1 MKLSAVPTPLNWVMI
16 TAILLSLTGCFGSN
30 TKSGQSTVGQSMEGM
45 PDWVSSPPQDSTHLY
60 GVGSAPRIENIALAF
75 TQAEQN
81 GNVQIA
87 QQLRTQVSQVNTQD
101 TQVRSGQ
108 GTEQVSK
115 TQTAY
120 TQVTTSPIELE
131 QAINERRFADKNYVY
146 ALQSIDRSRIVA
158 KLKIAINDTDDAIR
172 KRAALLSKTEYPA
185 PQDWQTYMQLIP
197 YFAQRKSYEDEL
209 SLYSTAHT
217 AAGKADTDIQD
228 IEQRL
233 NLALSNYGFD
243 VSSTKQA
250 DSLASALSH
259 FGLTPK
265 SDSLFKL
272 NSRRA
277 QHHETQD
284 GRFYA
289 FEDGTL
295 ELIDPTGSRLA
306 SWTVSARGIAK
317 TLQSAQEK
325 ATINWSNQAIEA
337 MFTWL
342 TRLD

>member
-1 MKLSAVPTPLNWVMI
+1 MKLSALPAPLNWIMMTSLV
-16 TAILLSLTGCFGSN
+16 LSLTGCLGLN
-30 TKSGQSTVGQSMEGM
+30 NKSSDTQEPI
-45 PDWVSSPPQDSTHLY
+45 PDWVLAPPQASSHLY
-60 GVGSAPRIENIALAF
+60 GVGSAARIENIALAF

-81 GNVQIA
+81 GNAQIA

-108 GTEQVSK
+108 GKEQVSK

-131 QAINERRFADKNYVY
+131 QAINEQRFAGTNYVY
-146 ALQSIDRSRIVA
+146 ALQSIDRSRITA
-158 KLKIAINDTDDAIR
+158 KLKIAISDTDDMIR
-172 KRAALLSKTEYPA
+172 KQAALLTKTEDKYPA

-209 SLYSTAHT
+209 NLYSTAST
-217 AAGKADTDIQD
+217 AVGKADSEIQD

-233 NLALSNYGFD
+233 NLALSSYGFD
-243 VSSTKQA
+243 VSSTEQA
-250 DSLASALSH
+250 DTLASALSR

-265 SDSLFKL
+265 AGSLFKL
-272 NSRRA
+272 NSRTI
-277 QHHETQD
+277 QHHEEQD
-284 GRFYA
+284 GRFYV

-317 TLQSAQEK
+317 NLNTAQEQASK
-325 ATINWSNQAIEA
+325 NWSNQAVEA

>member
-1 MKLSAVPTPLNWVMI
+1 MKLSALPAPLNWMVVSG
-16 TAILLSLTGCFGSN
+16 LLVTLTGCLGTN
-30 TKSGQSTVGQSMEGM
+30 TQKSETL
-45 PDWVSSPPQDSTHLY
+45 PDWVSSPPQDSTHIY

-108 GTEQVSK
+108 GGEQVSK

-120 TQVTTSPIELE
+120 TQVTTAPIELE
-131 QAINERRFADKNYVY
+131 QAHNEQRFAGENYVY
-146 ALQSIDRSRIVA
+146 ALQSLDRRRIVA
-158 KLKIAINDTDDAIR
+158 KLKSAINDTDDSIR
-172 KRAALLSKTEYPA
+172 NHAASLTKNKDPSPE
-185 PQDWQTYMQLIP
+185 PQDWQIYMQLIP
-197 YFAQRKSYEDEL
+197 YFAQRKSYQDEL
-209 SLYSTAHT
+209 SLYSTERT
-217 AAGKADTDIQD
+217 SAGKADADIRT
-228 IEQRL
+228 IEDRL
-233 NLALSNYGFD
+233 NLALSRYGFD
-243 VSSTKQA
+243 VSSTRQA
-250 DSLASALSH
+250 DSLASALSK

-265 SDSLFKL
+265 SDSLFTL
-272 NSRRA
+272 NSRTA
-277 QHHETQD
+277 QHQETQD
-284 GRFYA
+284 GRYYV

-317 TLQSAQEK
+317 NLGKAQEQ

-342 TRLD
+342 TRLN

>member
-1 MKLSAVPTPLNWVMI
+1 MKLSALPAPLNWIMV
-16 TAILLSLTGCFGSN
+16 TSLLLSLTGCIGSN
-30 TKSGQSTVGQSMEGM
+30 TQPGETTESM
-45 PDWVSSPPQDSTHLY
+45 PDWVMSPPQDSTHLY
-60 GVGSAPRIENIALAF
+60 GVGSAARIENIALAF

-81 GNVQIA
+81 GNAQIA
-87 QQLRTQVSQVNTQD
+87 QQLRTQVSQINTQD

-131 QAINERRFADKNYVY
+131 QAINEQRFAGKNYVY
-146 ALQSIDRSRIVA
+146 ALQSIDRSRIIA
-158 KLKIAINDTDDAIR
+158 KLKIAISDTDDMIR
-172 KRAALLSKTEYPA
+172 RQSASLTKTEDKYPA
-185 PQDWQTYMQLIP
+185 PQDWQAYMQLIP
-197 YFAQRKSYEDEL
+197 YFAQRKSYADEL
-209 SLYSTAHT
+209 SLYSTELT
-217 AAGKADTDIQD
+217 TAGKAGADIRDT
-228 IEQRL
+228 EERL
-233 NLALSNYGFD
+233 NLALSSYGFD
-243 VSSTKQA
+243 VSSTEQA
-250 DSLASALSH
+250 DTLASALSR

-265 SDSLFKL
+265 AGSLFKL
-272 NSRRA
+272 NSRTA
-277 QHHETQD
+277 QHHEEQD
-284 GRFYA
+284 GRFYV

-317 TLQSAQEK
+317 NLNKAQEQASK
-325 ATINWSNQAIEA
+325 NWSNQAVEA

>member
-1 MKLSAVPTPLNWVMI
+1 MKLSALPTPLNWIMV
-16 TAILLSLTGCFGSN
+16 TSLLLSLTGCIGSN
-30 TKSGQSTVGQSMEGM
+30 TQSGETTESM
-45 PDWVSSPPQDSTHLY
+45 PDWVMSPPQDSAHLY
-60 GVGSAPRIENIALAF
+60 GVGSAARIENIALAF

-81 GNVQIA
+81 GNAQIA

-131 QAINERRFADKNYVY
+131 QAINEQRFAGKNYVY
-146 ALQSIDRSRIVA
+146 ALQSIDRNRIIA
-158 KLKIAINDTDDAIR
+158 KLKIAISNTDDMIR
-172 KRAALLSKTEYPA
+172 KQAALLTKTEDQYPA

-209 SLYSTAHT
+209 SLYSTART
-217 AAGKADTDIQD
+217 AAGKADTNIQD
-228 IEQRL
+228 TEQRL
-233 NLALSNYGFD
+233 NLALSHYGFD
-243 VSSTKQA
+243 VSSTEQA
-250 DSLASALSH
+250 DTLASALSR

-265 SDSLFKL
+265 AGSLFKL
-272 NSRRA
+272 NSRTA
-277 QHHETQD
+277 QHHEEQD
-284 GRFYA
+284 GRFYV

-317 TLQSAQEK
+317 NLNKAQILASK
-325 ATINWSNQAIEA
+325 NWSNQAIEA

>member
-1 MKLSAVPTPLNWVMI
+1 MKLSALPTPLNW
-16 TAILLSLTGCFGSN
+16 ILMTSLILSLTGCLGLN
-30 TKSGQSTVGQSMEGM
+30 NKSSDIKEPI
-45 PDWVSSPPQDSTHLY
+45 PDWVLAPPQDSTHLY

-108 GTEQVSK
+108 GGEQVSK
-115 TQTAY
+115 IQTAY

-131 QAINERRFADKNYVY
+131 QAINEQRFADKNYVY

-158 KLKIAINDTDDAIR
+158 KLKIAINDTDDTIR
-172 KRAALLSKTEYPA
+172 KQAASLTKTEDKYPA

-209 SLYSTAHT
+209 GLYSTART
-217 AAGKADTDIQD
+217 TVGKADTDIQD
-228 IEQRL
+228 IEQHL

-265 SDSLFKL
+265 SGSLFKL
-272 NSRRA
+272 NSRTA

-284 GRFYA
+284 GRFYV

-317 TLQSAQEK
+317 NLQGAQEK

>member
-1 MKLSAVPTPLNWVMI
+1 MKLSALPTALNWLMV
-16 TAILLSLTGCFGSN
+16 TGLLVSLTGCLGSN
-30 TKSGQSTVGQSMEGM
+30 TKSSQTREAL
-45 PDWVSSPPQDSTHLY
+45 PNWVSSPPQDSTHLY

-75 TQAEQN
+75 MQAEQN

-87 QQLRTQVSQVNTQD
+87 QQLRTEVSQVNTQD

-108 GTEQVSK
+108 GGEQVSK

-131 QAINERRFADKNYVY
+131 QAINEQRFADKNYVY

-172 KRAALLSKTEYPA
+172 KQAASLTKTEDKYPA

-197 YFAQRKSYEDEL
+197 YFAQRKSYQDEL
-209 SLYSTAHT
+209 SLYSTERT
-217 AAGKADTDIQD
+217 AAGKASSDIQS
-228 IEQRL
+228 IEERL
-233 NLALSNYGFD
+233 NQALNSYGFD
-243 VSSTKQA
+243 VSSTRQA

-259 FGLTPK
+259 VGLTPK
-265 SDSLFKL
+265 SGSLFKL
-272 NSRRA
+272 NSRTA
-277 QHHETQD
+277 QHHEEQD
-284 GRFYA
+284 GRFYV

-317 TLQSAQEK
+317 NLSKAQEA
-325 ATINWSNQAIEA
+325 ATNHWSEQAIEA

>member
-1 MKLSAVPTPLNWVMI
+1 MQCFALPARRHSLIFAAL
-16 TAILLSLTGCFGSN
+16 LLSLTGCSSVN
-30 TKSGQSTVGQSMEGM
+30 TNVSQSEERL
-45 PDWVSSPPQDSTHLY
+45 PDWVMSPPQSNTHLY
-60 GVGSAPRIENIALAF
+60 GVGSAARIENIALAF

-81 GNVQIA
+81 GNLQIA

-108 GTEQVSK
+108 GAEQVLK

-120 TQVTTSPIELE
+120 TQITTAPIELE
-131 QAINERRFADKNYVY
+131 QTVNEQRFADKNYVY

-158 KLKIAINDTDDAIR
+158 KLKIALNDTDDMIR
-172 KRAALLSKTEYPA
+172 KLATSLTQTEDHNPA

-197 YFAQRKSYEDEL
+197 YFAQRKSYESEL
-209 SLYSTAHT
+209 GLYSTERRF
-217 AAGKADTDIQD
+217 AGKADTEIQD

-233 NLALSNYGFD
+233 NQALTQYGFD
-243 VSSTKQA
+243 VSATKQA
-250 DSLASALSH
+250 DSLASALSQ

-265 SDSLFKL
+265 SGSLFTL
-272 NSRRA
+272 NSRTA
-277 QHHETQD
+277 QHHEEQN
-284 GRFYA
+284 GRFYV

-295 ELIDPTGSRLA
+295 ELIDPAGARLA

-317 TLQSAQEK
+317 TLDKAQEQ
-325 ATINWSNQAIEA
+325 ATSAWSNQAIEA

-342 TRLD
+342 TRLN

>member
-1 MKLSAVPTPLNWVMI
+1 MKLSALPTPYNWIMV
-16 TAILLSLTGCFGSN
+16 TGLLLSLTGCAGLMTSSEQASE
-30 TKSGQSTVGQSMEGM
+30 TI
-45 PDWVSSPPQDSTHLY
+45 PDWVLSPPRDNNHLY

-81 GNVQIA
+81 GNAQIA
-87 QQLRTQVSQVNTQD
+87 QQLRTQVSQINTQD

-108 GTEQVSK
+108 GGEQVSK

-131 QAINERRFADKNYVY
+131 QTKNEKRFAGENYVY
-146 ALQSIDRSRIVA
+146 AMQSIDRRRIVA
-158 KLKIAINDTDDAIR
+158 KLKVAINDTDATIR
-172 KRAALLSKTEYPA
+172 KEAALLSTADDQYPA

-197 YFAQRKSYEDEL
+197 YFAQRKSYVDEL
-209 SLYSTAHT
+209 TLYSVERTS
-217 AAGKADTDIQD
+217 AGKADADIQA
-228 IEQRL
+228 IEKRL
-233 NLALSNYGFD
+233 NLALSHYGFD

-250 DSLASALSH
+250 DQLASALSH

-265 SDSLFKL
+265 SGSLFKL
-272 NSRRA
+272 NSKTI
-277 QHHETQD
+277 QHTEEQD

-295 ELIDPTGSRLA
+295 ELIDPSGSRLA

-317 TLQSAQEK
+317 NLGKAQEQ
-325 ATINWSNQAIEA
+325 ASYNWSKQAIEA

>member
-1 MKLSAVPTPLNWVMI
+1 MQCFAPSSKRHGILLAGL
-16 TAILLSLTGCFGSN
+16 LLSLTGCSSFN
-30 TKSGQSTVGQSMEGM
+30 TKPTQNEESV
-45 PDWVSSPPQDSTHLY
+45 PNWVSSPPQDSTHLY

-108 GTEQVSK
+108 GGEQVSK

-131 QAINERRFADKNYVY
+131 QAINEQRFAGKNYVY

-158 KLKIAINDTDDAIR
+158 KLKIAISDTDDTIR
-172 KRAALLSKTEYPA
+172 KQAAQLSKTENNYPA
-185 PQDWQTYMQLIP
+185 PQDWQNYMQLIP

-209 SLYSTAHT
+209 NLYSTART
-217 AAGKADTDIQD
+217 ATGKADADIQN

-233 NLALSNYGFD
+233 NLALSTYGFD

-265 SDSLFKL
+265 SGSLFKL
-272 NSRRA
+272 NSRTA

-317 TLQSAQEK
+317 NLQSAQEK